1 MPSPPPARA
10 PGAAEFVALMALM
23 TSLVALA
30 IDAMLPALPMIGRDL
45 SFPSPNSTQWVVTMI
60 MVGMACGQLVYGPIS
75 DSTGR
80 RPPVFA
86 GLILFAVGCLL
97 SWFARDFQMMM
108 VGRFLQGF
116 GVAGPRSVSIALI
129 RDLYEGREMARVLSL
144 IMSVFILVPI
154 AAPLLGQLILLVASW
169 RAIFAS
175 FLVLAVVVT
184 VWFAIRQPETLAPEH
199 RRPLAWRSLVSSF
212 ALVLRERA
220 AMGFTVTAGIS
231 SGAFVGYLSSSQQIF
246 QDQYG
251 VGDRFALYFGI
262 LAAAIGVAARVNGRL
277 VMRLGMFTLATR
289 ALRGLALSS
298 VVFFAYAWYRSGH
311 PEFVALMVYLVL
323 AFFCIGILFGNMNSL
338 AMESL
343 GHVAGVGAAVVASVS
358 LTVSVLLGGT
368 IGQLFDGTVLPLI
381 GGFAVLS
388 LISLPLMRWA
398 GSRRRAQHVDHE
410 RTPREGAA
418 KL

>member
-1 MPSPPPARA
+1 MTIHSPVRTPTRA
-10 PGAAEFVALMALM
+10 PGATEFVALMALM

-30 IDAMLPALPMIGRDL
+30 IDAMLPALPLIGGDL
-45 SFPSPNSTQWVVTMI
+45 AFPTANSTQWVVTMI
-60 MVGMACGQLVYGPIS
+60 MIGMAGGQLVYGPIS
-75 DSTGR
+75 DTTGR

-86 GLILFAVGCLL
+86 GLFVFAVGCLL
-97 SWFARDFQMMM
+97 SWFAQDFTTMMA
-108 VGRFLQGF
+108 GRFLQGF

-154 AAPLLGQLILLVASW
+154 AAPLLGQAILLVASW
-169 RAIFAS
+169 RAIFGS
-175 FLVLAVVVT
+175 FLALTVLVT
-184 VWFAIRQPETLAPEH
+184 VWFALRQPETLPPE
-199 RRPLAWRSLVSSF
+199 RRREFSLGQLRASF
-212 ALVLRERA
+212 LLVLRERS
-220 AMGFTVTAGIS
+220 AMGFTLTAGLS
-231 SGAFVGYLSSSQQIF
+231 SGAFIGYLSSSQQIF

-277 VMRLGMFTLATR
+277 VMRVGMFGLATW
-289 ALRGLALSS
+289 ALRVLALTSS
-298 VVFFAYAWYRSGH
+298 GFVLYAWSRAGH
-311 PEFVALMVYLVL
+311 PEFAALMAYLVV

-358 LTVSVLLGGT
+358 LAVSVLLGGT
-368 IGQLFDGTVLPLI
+368 IGQLFDGTVLPLV

-388 LISLPLMRWA
+388 ALSLPLMRWSGA
-398 GSRRRAQHVDHE
+398 RRPPHA
-410 RTPREGAA
+410 
-418 KL
+418 